1 MLATAWALEE
11 LGASDPFAMPLDV
24 FSSADEP
31 TAEESAEMALDVATR
46 DREQA
51 EAAAYA
57 RGRADGER
65 AVRQHAEATLASALQ
80 ALHAATESVRLHEAR
95 WTSNAEENIAAL
107 AVVVARHI
115 VQREVEAD
123 PEIVRE
129 MVQRAVT
136 QFPIDQVIHVRLHP
150 DDIGACGDLITP
162 DGAGRV
168 RDVRWAADSH
178 ILRGGCLVEGRER
191 IIDGRVDT
199 SLERAYR
206 TIGQVQA

>member
-11 LGASDPFAMPLDV
+11 LGVSDPFAMPLDA
-24 FSSADEP
+24 FPSAMGADAEDSADL
-31 TAEESAEMALDVATR
+31 AFDMAARES
-46 DREQA
+46 EQA
-51 EAAAYA
+51 LADAYA

-65 AVRQHAEATLASALQ
+65 LVRQHAEATLATAMSALQ
-80 ALHAATESVRLHEAR
+80 AAIESVRLHEAR

-107 AVVVARHI
+107 AVTVARHL
-115 VQREVEAD
+115 VQREVDAD
-123 PEIVRE
+123 PTIVRE
-129 MVQRAVT
+129 LVQRALT

-150 DDIGACGDLITP
+150 DDLGACGDLVTP
-162 DGAGRV
+162 DSAGRV
-168 RDVRWAADSH
+168 REVRWAADPH
-178 ILRGGCLVEGRER
+178 IVRGGCLVEGRER